1 MRTDVSS
8 SPDLIINP
16 KGTDNEMG
24 QWWSAGLP
32 LDPGFTTGGDND
44 MAQWRNAGLPLGPGF
59 TTGGIITWLSGGAL
73 AFLWALVLLRVQ
85 YLALNRES

>member
-32 LDPGFTTGGDND
+32 LGPGFSTGGDND
-44 MAQWRNAGLPLGPGF
+44 MAQWRSAGLSLGPGS
-59 TTGGIITWLSGGAL
+59 TSGPV
-73 AFLWALVLLRVQ
+73 FSP
-85 YLALNRES
+85 ESGVVRPISDVVGPE